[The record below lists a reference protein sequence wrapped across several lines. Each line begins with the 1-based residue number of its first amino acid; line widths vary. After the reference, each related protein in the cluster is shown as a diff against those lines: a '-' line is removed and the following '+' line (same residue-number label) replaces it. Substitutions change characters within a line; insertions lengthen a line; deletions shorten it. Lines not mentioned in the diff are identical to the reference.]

1 VKAPFRR
8 LLLALALL
16 PLAAHGQTATPA
28 PSHPGMMINLN
39 DFGTT
44 DVAYLTLP
52 TREPRGGVIVVH
64 DSWGLTDAVKTA
76 VDRLAREG
84 YVALAPDLMNGQV
97 TGDPL
102 RAQDFQRALDHGSAV
117 KTIQAALRCLRESP
131 RFRTPRVGLVGWGLG
146 AQLALEAATGPKGSP
161 AVDGIVVIGLPLPAN
176 AQFAQLD
183 APLLALFRS
192 DDASSTPAARADLAA
207 AMNREKKVGEIR
219 VLNDDPK
226 RTATWHSLLGFLEG
240 TFGAPA
246 PRPKAVLGHILQE
259 INPFHDEPNPP
270 PAPGA
275 GAGSASPAP

>member
-1 VKAPFRR
+1 MAPFRR

-16 PLAAHGQTATPA
+16 PLAAHGQTAAPA
-28 PSHPGMMINLN
+28 TPSHPGMMINLN

-52 TREPRGGVIVVH
+52 SREPRGGVIVVH

-102 RAQDFQRALDHGSAV
+102 RADDFKRALDHGSAV

-131 RFRTPRVGLVGWGLG
+131 RFRTARVGLAGWGLG
-146 AQLALEAATGPKGSP
+146 GQLALETACGPKGSP
-161 AVDGIVVIGLPLPAN
+161 AVDAIVVIGLPLPTGAKVE
-176 AQFAQLD
+176 ALD
-183 APLLALFRS
+183 APLLALFRP
-192 DDASSTPAARADLAA
+192 DDASSTAAARADLAA
-207 AMNREKKVGEIR
+207 ALNREKKVAELR

-226 RTATWHSLLGFLEG
+226 RAATWRSLLGFFEG

-246 PRPKAVLGHILQE
+246 PRPKAVLGHILQD
-259 INPFHDEPNPP
+259 INPFHDEPAPP
-270 PAPGA
+270 PATGA
-275 GAGSASPAP
+275 GASSPAP